1 MDAEKLLR
9 NLIKQEENKD
19 RKYILF
25 MLLKF
30 FESVKVVENK
40 DDYLP
45 LIILQNDHLMLV
57 YKDDEINDMEY
68 IFTDYEEILYILQK
82 TFYDNKQ
89 IYFYCDVVEE
99 TLSNE
104 EIMKKIDEA
113 VARNDKEMF
122 EFYASKFIE

>member
-30 FESVKVVENK
+30 FELVKVVESK

-82 TFYDNKQ
+82 TFYDGKH
-89 IYFYCDVVEE
+89 IYFYCDTFEE
-99 TLSNE
+99 SLTKE
-104 EIMKKIDEA
+104 EIMGKIDEA
-113 VARNDKEMF
+113 IAKNDKEMF
-122 EFYASKFIE
+122 EFYAAKFIE